1 LPLIG
6 LESDPL
12 RDQTLP
18 VRARVFTTSIH
29 SSQSVGPFGVTEIF
43 WEVDM
48 VVLDAIGED
57 YSTIS
62 VLY

>member
-1 LPLIG
+1 
-6 LESDPL
+6 
-12 RDQTLP
+12 

-43 WEVDM
+43 WEVDI
-48 VVLDAIGED
+48 VVLDVIGED